1 MTVTLVLNGRRA
13 TLECRPTD
21 MLLDVLREQGLG
33 SVRETCRIGVCGAC
47 TVLVDGDP
55 ISGCLTMA
63 AQVEDREVTTVE
75 GLGGADPVQRAF
87 VEAHAFQC
95 GWCTPGFVLT
105 AKRLLEE
112 NAAPSDEEIAA
123 ALGGNLCRCGSYVKI
138 TEAVRRAGAAIR
150 NRIGPKG
157 A

>member
-1 MTVTLVLNGRRA
+1 MKVTILLNGRE
-13 TLECRPTD
+13 TTVECEPAD
-21 MLLDVLREQGLG
+21 MLVEVLRGEGLT

-47 TVLVDGDP
+47 TVLLEGEPV
-55 ISGCLTMA
+55 SGCLTMA
-63 AQVEDREVTTVE
+63 AQVDGREVTTVE
-75 GLGGADPVQRAF
+75 GLGGTHAVQRAF
-87 VEAHAFQC
+87 VDAHAFQC

-112 NAAPSDEEIAA
+112 NAAPSDAEIAA

-138 TEAVRRAGAAIR
+138 NEAVRCAGAAMQ
-150 NRIGPKG
+150 KEH

>member
-1 MTVTLVLNGRRA
+1 VTVRMLLNGREA
-13 TLECRPTD
+13 AVECEPTD
-21 MLLDVLREQGLG
+21 MLLDVLRDEGLT

-47 TVLVDGDP
+47 TVLLDGEP
-55 ISGCLTMA
+55 VSGCLTMA
-63 AQVEDREVTTVE
+63 AQVHGREITTVE
-75 GLGGADPVQRAF
+75 GLGGTHPVQRAF

-112 NAAPSDEEIAA
+112 NAAPSDAEIAE

-138 TEAVRRAGAAIR
+138 TEAVRRAGAAMDEEQ
-150 NRIGPKG
+150 G
-157 A
+157 

>member
-1 MTVTLVLNGRRA
+1 VTVRMLLNGREA
-13 TLECRPTD
+13 AVECEPTD
-21 MLLDVLREQGLG
+21 MLLDVLRDEGLT

-47 TVLVDGDP
+47 TVLLDGEP
-55 ISGCLTMA
+55 VSGCLTMA
-63 AQVEDREVTTVE
+63 AQVQGREITTVE
-75 GLGGADPVQRAF
+75 GLGGTHPVQRAF

-112 NAAPSDEEIAA
+112 NAAPSDAEIAE

-138 TEAVRRAGAAIR
+138 TEAVRRAGAAMKEER
-150 NRIGPKG
+150 R
-157 A
+157 

>member
-1 MTVTLVLNGRRA
+1 VKITILLNGRE
-13 TLECRPTD
+13 TTVECEPAD
-21 MLLDVLREQGLG
+21 MLVEVLRGEGLT

-47 TVLVDGDP
+47 TVLLEGEPV
-55 ISGCLTMA
+55 SGCLTMA
-63 AQVEDREVTTVE
+63 AQVDGQEITTVE
-75 GLGGADPVQRAF
+75 GLGGTHPVQRAF
-87 VEAHAFQC
+87 VDAHAFQC

-112 NAAPSDEEIAA
+112 NAAPSDAEIAE

-138 TEAVRRAGAAIR
+138 NEAVRCAGAAMQ
-150 NRIGPKG
+150 KEH